1 MIKLDLTIDEVNVV
15 LASLGKQAFEA
26 VATVIQKIQQQ
37 AGPQAQEIMEKQKDE
52 SLVKETSE

>member
-37 AGPQAQEIMEKQKDE
+37 AGPQVQEIVEQQKAE
-52 SLVKETSE
+52 SLVKE

>member
-37 AGPQAQEIMEKQKDE
+37 AAPQVQEISEQQKTSALTEKE
-52 SLVKETSE
+52 

>member
-37 AGPQAQEIMEKQKDE
+37 AGPQVQEISEQQKAAALTEK
-52 SLVKETSE
+52 V

>member
-15 LASLGKQAFEA
+15 LASLAKQPFEA

-37 AGPQAQEIMEKQKDE
+37 AGPQVQEIMEKQKAE
-52 SLVKETSE
+52 SLVTETLE

>member
-37 AGPQAQEIMEKQKDE
+37 AAPQVQEISEQQKTAALTEK
-52 SLVKETSE
+52 S